1 MPHRRILLAD
11 CDQFFVA
18 VARLADPEGA
28 GKARLLIV
36 GGTRE
41 SRGVVCS
48 ASYEA
53 RRFGVRSAMPIARAL
68 RLCPDAVCVPV
79 PRKACIEKSRAVAA
93 VLRRFSPIV
102 EPASVDELYL
112 DLSNTERLY
121 RDEPLEETSARI
133 RNAVL
138 AETGLSVSIGGGTS
152 KLVAKLATEYAKPR
166 PGTNATGVFIVPP
179 GGEAAF
185 VAGLALAELP
195 GVGPRF
201 QERLAEHGW
210 RAVAD
215 VLPLDQAAL
224 TRNLGERAGE
234 WLYQRIRGIDPSVVH
249 ERDRVKSVSRD
260 ETFPRDLNA
269 DEDLERELVRLVDR
283 GAADMRES
291 GLAARTIT
299 VKLRDYDRT
308 TRQASRTLRAPVIA
322 DRAILALAH
331 ELLARLRAA
340 RRVPARL
347 IGVALSQFT
356 DVAQLDLLDVSEA
369 EVEVDRDRRLTRA
382 VDIVRERFG
391 RTALTPG
398 VLAVS
403 AASRKKR
410 IPGARADAHGD
421 RQPAPG
427 GTASRPTRRER

>member
-1 MPHRRILLAD
+1 MPPRRILLAD

-28 GKARLLIV
+28 GKASLLIV

-93 VLRRFSPIV
+93 VLRRFSPVV

-112 DLSNTERLY
+112 DLTNTERLY
-121 RDEPLEETSARI
+121 RDEPLEVTSARI
-133 RNAVL
+133 RDAVR
-138 AETGLSVSIGGGTS
+138 AETDLSVSIGGGTS

-166 PGTNATGVFIVPP
+166 PGTGATGVFIVQS
-179 GGEAAF
+179 GEEAAF
-185 VAGLALAELP
+185 IAGLSLAELP
-195 GVGPRF
+195 GVGPKF
-201 QERLAEHGW
+201 QERLAQHGW
-210 RAVAD
+210 RQVAD
-215 VLPLDQAAL
+215 VLSLDQPAL
-224 TRNLGERAGE
+224 TRALGERAGE
-234 WLYQRIRGIDPSVVH
+234 WLYQRIRGIDPSVVR
-249 ERDRVKSVSRD
+249 ERDRAKSVSRD
-260 ETFPRDLNA
+260 ETFPRDLNTDA
-269 DEDLERELVRLVDR
+269 DLERELVRLVDR
-283 GAADMRES
+283 GAADMREA
-291 GLAARTIT
+291 GLAARTVT
-299 VKLRDYDRT
+299 VRLRDYDRT
-308 TRQASRTLRAPVIA
+308 TRQASRTLRAPIIS
-322 DRAILALAH
+322 DRAILTLAH
-331 ELLARLRAA
+331 QLLTRLRAE

-347 IGVALSQFT
+347 IGVALSQFA

-382 VDIVRERFG
+382 VDTVRERFG
-391 RTALTPG
+391 RAALTPG

-403 AASRKKR
+403 AASAKKR
-410 IPGARADAHGD
+410 TAAGPADGRGD
-421 RQPAPG
+421 RRPAPD
-427 GTASRPTRRER
+427 GTASRPAHRKR

>member
-1 MPHRRILLAD
+1 MPDRRILLAD

-28 GKARLLIV
+28 GQARLLIV

-79 PRKACIEKSRAVAA
+79 PRKACIEKSRAVAS
-93 VLRRFSPIV
+93 VLRRFSPVV

-112 DLSNTERLY
+112 DLTNTERLY
-121 RDEPLEETSARI
+121 REEPLEQTSARI
-133 RNAVL
+133 RDAVR
-138 AETGLSVSIGGGTS
+138 ADTDLSVSIGGGTS

-166 PGTNATGVFIVPP
+166 PGTGATGVYIVPA
-179 GGEAAF
+179 GEEAAF
-185 VAGLALAELP
+185 VSRLALAELP

-210 RAVAD
+210 RQVAD
-215 VLPLDQAAL
+215 VLPLDQATL

-234 WLYQRIRGIDPSVVH
+234 WLYQRIRGIDPSPVH
-249 ERDRVKSVSRD
+249 ERDRVKSVSRE
-260 ETFPRDLNA
+260 ETFPRDLN
-269 DEDLERELVRLVDR
+269 EDAALERELVRLVDR

-322 DRAILALAH
+322 DRAILTLAR
-331 ELLARLRAA
+331 ELLARLRAD

-347 IGVALSQFT
+347 IGVSLSQFA
-356 DVAQLDLLDVSEA
+356 DVAQLDLLDVSDA
-369 EVEVDRDRRLTRA
+369 EVEVDRDRRLARA
-382 VDIVRERFG
+382 VDAVRERFG

-403 AASRKKR
+403 AASERKR
-410 IPGARADAHGD
+410 TPDARADARAD
-421 RQPAPG
+421 RRPG
-427 GTASRPTRRER
+427 PDGTASRPRRREY

>member
-112 DLSNTERLY
+112 DLTNTERLY
-121 RDEPLEETSARI
+121 RDESLEATGARI
-133 RNAVL
+133 REAVRG
-138 AETGLSVSIGGGTS
+138 ETGLSVSIGGGTS

-166 PGTNATGVFIVPP
+166 PGTNATGVLIVPP

-224 TRNLGERAGE
+224 TRNLGDRAGE
-234 WLYQRIRGIDPSVVH
+234 WLYQRIRGIDPSVVR
-249 ERDRVKSVSRD
+249 ERDRAKSVSRD
-260 ETFPRDLNA
+260 ETFPRDLND
-269 DEDLERELVRLVDR
+269 DEDLQRELVRLVDR

-291 GLAARTIT
+291 GLAARTVT

-331 ELLARLRAA
+331 ELLARLRAD

-347 IGVALSQFT
+347 IGVALSQFA

-403 AASRKKR
+403 AASGKKR
-410 IPGARADAHGD
+410 TPGARADAHGD
-421 RQPAPG
+421 RRPAPG